1 VNETAITQTFNCE
14 ALFDQAI
21 SRRGNNLETMLID
34 RRSFM
39 ASAAA
44 LASAPALG
52 AVSAS
57 GETDVAIIGAGA
69 AGIAAARKV
78 AAAGRRFALIEASD
92 HVGGRC
98 VTDNATFGVPFDRGA
113 HWVHMPDI
121 NPVARLGSRSGLE
134 IYPAPPGQKLR
145 IGKRNAR
152 EGEMEDY
159 LATLVRANRAIQE
172 AARGKADVSCM
183 QALPKDLGDWRPAVE
198 FALGPFACSKGL
210 EEVSAMDFARS
221 LERDV
226 DAFCRQGFGAL
237 LARLA
242 ADLPVQL
249 GVAAQRLLSTRN
261 SVEIETTRGRIVAR
275 AAIVTVSTGV
285 LGADKLRFDPALPP
299 RHRDAIAKLSPGSYD
314 HVALELK
321 GNPLQLQNDDLVLE
335 KSSGTRTAALLA
347 NVSGTPLC
355 MIEVAGKFGGEL
367 ARQGQA
373 AMVDFATGWLADLY
387 GADIKKAVG
396 RTATTAWSRDPF
408 VLGAF
413 SAAAPGGQ
421 PGRRVLMEPIRDR
434 LFFGGEAVHETL
446 WGTVGGAWE
455 SGERAADAAL
465 RLWGSA
471 PSSGRRR

>member
-1 VNETAITQTFNCE
+1 MF
-14 ALFDQAI
+14 
-21 SRRGNNLETMLID
+21 SRRSVIAG
-34 RRSFM
+34 
-39 ASAAA
+39 AAA

-52 AVSAS
+52 AVSSS

-69 AGIAAARKV
+69 AGIAAARKI
-78 AAAGRRFALIEASD
+78 AAAGRRFVVIEASD

-98 VTDNATFGVPFDRGA
+98 VTDTRTFGAPFDRGA
-113 HWVHMPDI
+113 HWVHLPDL
-121 NPVARLGSRSGLE
+121 NPVARLAARTGLE

-159 LATLVRANRAIQE
+159 LAAIVRANRAIQD

-183 QALPKDLGDWRPAVE
+183 QVLPKDLGDWRAAAE
-198 FALGPFACSKGL
+198 FVLGAYTCGKPL
-210 EEVSAMDFARS
+210 DEVSVMDFARG

-226 DAFCRQGFGAL
+226 AAYCRQGYGAL
-237 LARLA
+237 LARLG

-249 GVAAQRLLSTRN
+249 GVAAQRVLSTRN
-261 SVEIETTRGRIVAR
+261 AVEIETTRGRIVAR
-275 AAIVTVSTGV
+275 AVIMTASTGV
-285 LGADKLRFDPALPP
+285 LGAEKIRFEPALPP
-299 RHRDAIAKLSPGSYD
+299 RHRDAIAKLSLGAYE

-321 GNPLQLQNDDLVLE
+321 GNPLQAQNDDLIFE
-335 KSSGTRTAALLA
+335 KPAGPRTAALLA

-355 MIEVAGKFGGEL
+355 MVEVAGKL
-367 ARQGQA
+367 ARELVGQGEG

-387 GADIKKAVG
+387 GTDVKKAVG
-396 RTATTAWSRDPF
+396 KTSATAWSRDTF

-413 SAAAPGGQ
+413 AAAAPGGQ
-421 PGRRVLMEPIRDR
+421 PGRRVLMEPVRDR
-434 LFFGGEAVHETL
+434 LFFAGEAVHETL

-471 PSSGRRR
+471 PSSTRRR

>member
-1 VNETAITQTFNCE
+1 MFP
-14 ALFDQAI
+14 
-21 SRRGNNLETMLID
+21 SRRNFIAGVT
-34 RRSFM
+34 
-39 ASAAA
+39 A

-92 HVGGRC
+92 HIGGRC
-98 VTDNATFGVPFDRGA
+98 VTDTRIFGVPFDRGA

-121 NPVARLGSRSGLE
+121 NPVAKLAGRSGLDL
-134 IYPAPPGQKLR
+134 YPAPPGQKLR

-159 LATLVRANRAIQE
+159 LAAIVRANRAIQD
-172 AARGKADVSCM
+172 AARGKVDVACM

-198 FALGPFACSKGL
+198 FVLGPFGCGKNL
-210 EEVSAMDFARS
+210 DEISAMDFARS

-237 LARLA
+237 LAKLGA
-242 ADLPVQL
+242 EVPVQL
-249 GVAAQRLLSTRN
+249 NMPVARVQSTRN
-261 SVEIETTRGRIVAR
+261 FVEIETARGRINAR

-285 LGADKLRFDPALPP
+285 LAAEKVKFAPDLPP
-299 RHRDAIAKLSPGSYD
+299 RQRDAIAKLSLGSYD

-321 GNPLQLQNDDLVLE
+321 GNPLQLQNDDLVFE
-335 KSSGTRTAALLA
+335 KATGPRTAALLA
-347 NVSGTPLC
+347 NVSGTPLALVE
-355 MIEVAGKFGGEL
+355 IAGKFGREL
-367 ARQGQA
+367 AAQGEA
-373 AMVDFATGWLADLY
+373 AMVDFAAGWLADLY
-387 GADIKKAVG
+387 GADVKKAIG
-396 RTATTAWSRDPF
+396 KTHATRWGRDPLA
-408 VLGAF
+408 LGAF

-421 PGRRVLMEPIRDR
+421 GGRRVLMEPVRER
-434 LFFGGEAVHETL
+434 LFFAGEAAHETL

-471 PSSGRRR
+471 PSSTRRR